1 MNKGKFNYRLV
12 IFLIAIIFGVG
23 FSMPTFLQSEK
34 GAKIALGLDLQG
46 GLHMVLGV
54 QTEEAIKSKVK
65 SIASSIKFFAQSG
78 DIIIDDFKLDEELLS
93 FTLLDKDE
101 EKKIDEML
109 KTISGLEVNKEAL
122 HYTLS
127 LNDKEKGLIKEYA
140 LSQAVETIRNR
151 LDQFGLSE
159 PNVAKQ
165 GNDKILVELPG
176 IKTADDE
183 QRARELIAKA
193 AHLQLMA
200 VDEKKRDRANSM
212 SPTEASQY
220 GDVIL
225 SDARG
230 DNIRHILKEIPI
242 IDGSM
247 LTDAKVGFSEMHQP
261 VINFTLNSE
270 GAKIFGDFTASN
282 VGNRLAIVLDNKVYS
297 DPVIRERIGGGSGQ
311 ISGGFSVKEAHDVA
325 IALRSGALLAPVTLL
340 EKRSVGPSLG
350 ADSIQASLLA
360 LVSGFALVVG
370 FMMMYYRMAGV
381 IANIALFV
389 NLVLLVAIMALF
401 GATLTLPGMA
411 GIILTI
417 GMAVDANVII
427 NERIRELLRN
437 GVAVKQAV
445 EHGYENALSA
455 IVDGH
460 VTTIISSTILYVYGT
475 GPIKGFAIS
484 MIIGNLIS
492 MLTAILGTH
501 GIYDL
506 IMPRIE
512 KSKSLSFWFGMK
524 RSH

>member
-1 MNKGKFNYRLV
+1 MS
-12 IFLIAIIFGVG
+12 I
-23 FSMPTFLQSEK
+23 PTFLQSEK
-34 GAKIALGLDLQG
+34 GAKVSLGLDLQG

-54 QTEEAIKSKVK
+54 QTEEAIKSKMK
-65 SIASSIKFFAQSG
+65 SIASSVKFFAQNG
-78 DIIIDDFKLDEELLS
+78 DIIIDDFRLDEELLS

-109 KTISGLEVNKEAL
+109 KTQSGVQVNKEAL

-127 LNDKEKGLIKEYA
+127 FTDKEKEAIREYA

-151 LDQFGLSE
+151 LDQFGLAE

-176 IKTADDE
+176 IKTVEDE

-200 VDEKKRDRANSM
+200 VDEKKRDRANNM
-212 SPTEASQY
+212 SPTEATQY

-225 SDARG
+225 PDARG

-242 IDGSM
+242 LDGSM
-247 LTDAKVGFSEMHQP
+247 LTDAKVAFNEMHQP
-261 VINFTLNSE
+261 VINFTLNTE
-270 GAKIFGDFTASN
+270 GAKIFGDFTANN

-325 IALRSGALLAPVTLL
+325 IALRSGALLAPVILL
-340 EKRSVGPSLG
+340 EKRSIGPSLG
-350 ADSIQASLLA
+350 ADSIRASLFALISGFV
-360 LVSGFALVVG
+360 LVSGFML
-370 FMMMYYRMAGV
+370 FYYRLAGV
-381 IANIALFV
+381 VANIALIV
-389 NLVLLVAIMALF
+389 NLFLLIAIMALF

-411 GIILTI
+411 GIVLTI

-427 NERIRELLRN
+427 NERIRELLRQ
-437 GVAVKQAV
+437 GMPMAQAI
-445 EHGYENALSA
+445 EHGYENAMSA
-455 IVDGH
+455 ILDSNI
-460 VTTIISSTILYVYGT
+460 TSIITSVLLYVYGT

-484 MIIGNLIS
+484 TAIGISVS

-501 GIYDL
+501 GIYQFF
-506 IMPRIE
+506 MPRIE
-512 KSKSLSFWFGMK
+512 KSKNLSLWFGMK

>member
-1 MNKGKFNYRLV
+1 MTRGKFNYRLV
-12 IFLIAIIFGVG
+12 IFLIAIIFGVVM
-23 FSMPTFLQSEK
+23 SIPTFLQSEK
-34 GAKIALGLDLQG
+34 GAKVSLGLDLQG
-46 GLHMVLGV
+46 GLHMLLGV
-54 QTEEAIKSKVK
+54 QTEEAIKSKMK

-78 DIIIDDFKLDEELLS
+78 DIIIDDFRIDEELLS

-109 KTISGLEVNKEAL
+109 KTVSGLQVSKEAL

-127 LNDKEKGLIKEYA
+127 LSDQEKQVIREYA

-200 VDEKKRDRANSM
+200 VDEKRKDRTTTM
-212 SPTEASQY
+212 SPTEAAQY

-225 SDARG
+225 PDARG

-242 IDGSM
+242 LDGSM
-247 LTDAKVGFSEMHQP
+247 LTDAKVSFSEMHQP

-282 VGNRLAIVLDNKVYS
+282 IGNRLAIVLDNKVYS

-340 EKRSVGPSLG
+340 EKRSIGPSLG
-350 ADSIQASLLA
+350 ADSIKASLIALITGFV
-360 LVSGFALVVG
+360 LVSVFMLV
-370 FMMMYYRMAGV
+370 YYRLAGV
-381 IANIALFV
+381 VANIALIV
-389 NLVLLVAIMALF
+389 NLFLLIAIMALF

-411 GIILTI
+411 GIVLTI

-427 NERIRELLRN
+427 NERIRELLRQ
-437 GVAVKQAV
+437 GMPMAQAI
-445 EHGYENALSA
+445 EHGYENAMSA
-455 IVDGH
+455 ILDSNI
-460 VTTIISSTILYVYGT
+460 TSIITSVLLYVYGT

-484 MIIGNLIS
+484 TAIGISVS

-501 GIYDL
+501 GIYQFF
-506 IMPRIE
+506 MPRIE
-512 KSKSLSFWFGMK
+512 KSKNLSLWFGMK